1 MKTQRIIRAT
11 LWANRAVAAAVALLI
26 FTLPAL
32 LRWYAGLLGYLPS
45 QRDLWAIVIAF
56 WCSAAVIGVALW
68 NMEKLMRNLL
78 QQVIFVRE
86 NIRRVRHVQWCCGI
100 VAVICL
106 VSTLFALPMLL
117 FAAIMG
123 FLCLVVS
130 VVASVLD
137 AAVAIREEN
146 DLTI

>member
-1 MKTQRIIRAT
+1 MKTIKIAKIT
-11 LWANRAVAAAVALLI
+11 LWANRAVALLVAALI

-32 LRWYAGLLGYLPS
+32 LKWYAGLLNYVPR
-45 QRDLWAIVIAF
+45 QFDYWALIAAYILCAGVILF
-56 WCSAAVIGVALW
+56 ALW
-68 NMEKLMRNLL
+68 HMEKLMQNIVKQQIFL
-78 QQVIFVRE
+78 QE
-86 NIRRVRHVQWCCGI
+86 NVRRVRFVQWSCAA
-100 VAVICL
+100 VALICL
-106 VSTLFALPMLL
+106 AAALFALPALL

-137 AAVAIREEN
+137 AAVSIREEN